1 MFILGCPINAKQIR
15 YDTDATI
22 AVQMGAQNGA
32 QQLVCKWHYDAT
44 HKRLACKWRRVVA
57 N

>member
-1 MFILGCPINAKQIR
+1 MFILGCPINAKQIW